1 MRDMFEMRTSAWAL
15 GLCAPGPPRG
25 PQRSGPSAGIHP
37 AAGTAV
43 SSSIG
48 ARLVLRTAGVPLS
61 VVIPGER
68 GGGFRWAPGLFR
80 CGAEQAGDVNE
91 TITTFCGPEEFRL
104 HIRTLLVM

>member
-68 GGGFRWAPGLFR
+68 GGGFGGRPACSVAARNG
-80 CGAEQAGDVNE
+80 CDISE